1 MSTGDAHLAH
11 SGEAHGG
18 RNLAERSNRIRAA
31 VLGANDGIVSVAG
44 LVLGVAGATT
54 DEKALLLAGLAGLV
68 AGALS
73 MATGEF
79 VSVSSQRDTE
89 RAAVDKERA
98 ELAADP
104 DGELSELTGLYMNR
118 GLSHDLAHQVAV
130 ELTAHD
136 ALAAHSEA
144 ELNIRPGE
152 YVNPW
157 SAALSSMV
165 AFTVGALIPLLA
177 IVLSAVSYRVPLTFA
192 AVVVALTVT
201 GYLSA
206 RLAGASIQRS
216 VVRNVCGGALA
227 MGITYGI
234 GVLVGSGV
242 G

>member
-1 MSTGDAHLAH
+1 MGSGDAHLAH
-11 SGEAHGG
+11 GGEAHGG
-18 RNLAERSNRIRAA
+18 RNLGERANRIRAA

-89 RAAVDKERA
+89 HAAVEKERA
-98 ELAADP
+98 ELADDP
-104 DGELSELTGLYMNR
+104 DGELRELTGLYMNR
-118 GLSHDLAHQVAV
+118 GLSHDLAHQVAL

-144 ELNIRPGE
+144 ELNIKPGQ

-157 SAALSSMV
+157 SASLSSML
-165 AFTVGALIPLLA
+165 AFTVGALVPLLA
-177 IVLSAVSYRVPLTFA
+177 IVLSPVSTRVPLTFV
-192 AVVVALTVT
+192 AVVVALTIT

-206 RLAGASIQRS
+206 RLAGAPVPRSI
-216 VVRNVCGGALA
+216 VRNVCGGALA
-227 MGITYGI
+227 MAITYGI
-234 GVLVGSGV
+234 GSLVGSGV